1 MSLLD
6 TPLNLRLPAALAKKC
21 QAAGLHTVGD
31 LLYHAPRRYYH
42 WGNLTA
48 MRSLRP
54 GEDVSILARVV
65 SATLVANRSRG
76 GVRLE
81 VALTDGYEQMTA
93 TFFGANQY
101 KLIPHQ
107 RLLTPGSTHL
117 FAGKIGT
124 YRGRLQL
131 THPQFEEA
139 IEGDEEAARARQER
153 PIPIYPLGKGL
164 TPWVL
169 SRAVG
174 MILDGVDDEQIPDCV
189 PADIRRA
196 HNLLSH
202 AQALRLLHQP
212 DQDEDYQAA
221 QRTLAWQEAFVLQ
234 VALAY
239 RRRTQEGDK
248 APACPAEGHGS
259 RELLAHV
266 RAHLPFILT
275 PSQEEAWGHISADL
289 GRKTPMMR
297 LLQGDVGSGKT
308 VIALL
313 ALAQV
318 VGAGHQGALM
328 VPTEVLAEQHASSLR
343 SLIPPDCELL
353 VEVLTGTTTPSE
365 RARIQQAMSRG
376 VPMIVVGTHALIQDT
391 VDFDDLALVIVDE
404 QHRFG
409 VAQRDRL
416 RERSRQ
422 RGTQVDDFALERR
435 QAMTPH
441 QCVMTATPIP
451 RTIAM
456 TVFGDLEETR
466 MLGVPPG
473 RTPVATHLV
482 NADNTQWLERL
493 WARAREEIE
502 AGGRVYVVCPRI
514 EGDTVPGSSVDP
526 AQHVG
531 RGDEFIANPDAE
543 DALFDAE
550 NPGERGVGEDLP
562 TPQHSLAAVTEV
574 AAMLGAHP
582 ALADLTIATLTS
594 RTPSEEKQ
602 ATLEA
607 FARGSVCLLVATTV
621 IEVGVN
627 VPEATMMIIVDAQQ
641 FGLSQLHQLRGRVGR
656 STTPSICVAVHRS
669 GLSSQSMAR
678 LEAFAQTTDGFELA
692 RADLKLRREGDVLGA
707 GQSGRASSLR
717 FLSVLRDEE
726 IITQARTDAIACV
739 SEHRSAADALSRYPA
754 LHRAVTAMLSDE
766 VAWMERV

>member
-1 MSLLD
+1 MNVLD
-6 TPLNLRLPAALAKKC
+6 TPLNLRLPAAVAKKC
-21 QAAGLHTVGD
+21 QAAGLRTVGD
-31 LLYHAPRRYYH
+31 LLHHAPRRYYH
-42 WGNLTA
+42 WGTLTA
-48 MRSLRP
+48 MRSLHP

-65 SATLVANRSRG
+65 SATLIANRNRA

-81 VALTDGYEQMTA
+81 VTLTDGFDQMTA

-117 FAGKIGT
+117 FAGKIGA

-139 IEGDEEAARARQER
+139 IDGDEEAARARQEC

-174 MILDGVDDEQIPDCV
+174 MILDELDDEQIPDLV
-189 PADIRRA
+189 PEEIRSE
-196 HNLLSH
+196 HDLLSR
-202 AQALRLLHQP
+202 AQALRQLHQP
-212 DQDEDYQAA
+212 ARDEDYQAA
-221 QRTLAWQEAFVLQ
+221 KRTLAWQEAFVLQ
-234 VALAY
+234 AALAY
-239 RRRTQEGDK
+239 RRRTQEGDE
-248 APACPAEGHGS
+248 APACPAEGEGS
-259 RELLAHV
+259 RELLAQL
-266 RAHLPFILT
+266 RAHLPFVLT
-275 PSQEEAWGHISADL
+275 PSQEDAWEQISADL
-289 GRKTPMMR
+289 GKRAPMMR

-328 VPTEVLAEQHASSLR
+328 VPTEVLAEQHAVSLR
-343 SLIPPDCELL
+343 ALLPPECDLTI
-353 VEVLTGTTTPSE
+353 EVLTGATAPRE
-365 RARIQQAMSRG
+365 RARIQQAMSEG
-376 VPMIVVGTHALIQDT
+376 VPMIVVGTHALIQDS
-391 VDFDDLALVIVDE
+391 VDFADLALVIVDE

-422 RGTQVDDFALERR
+422 RVGGDAATAGPL
-435 QAMTPH
+435 TPH

-466 MLGVPPG
+466 MMGLPPG

-482 NADNTQWLERL
+482 SAENTQWLERL
-493 WARAREEIE
+493 WARAREEID

-514 EGDTVPGSSVDP
+514 DADAPGTACADGDIGGS
-526 AQHVG
+526 
-531 RGDEFIANPDAE
+531 GDEFVSNVDAE
-543 DALFDAE
+543 DALFDCDALE
-550 NPGERGVGEDLP
+550 EGAGVADARA
-562 TPQHSLAAVTEV
+562 PQPPLAAVMEM
-574 AAMLGAHP
+574 APMLGAHP
-582 ALADLTIATLTS
+582 ALTGVPLGTLTS
-594 RTPSEEKQ
+594 RTPSEEKV

-607 FARGSVCLLVATTV
+607 FACGTVPLLVATTV

-627 VPEATMMIIVDAQQ
+627 VPEATMMIILDAQQ

-656 STTPSICVAVHRS
+656 SHTPSICVAVHRA
-669 GLSSQSMAR
+669 GLSPQSMAR

-707 GQSGRASSLR
+707 GQSGRASGLR

-726 IITQARTDAIACV
+726 IISQARAAALACL
-739 SEHRSAADALSRYPA
+739 SDSSSATESLKRYPA
-754 LHRAVTAMLSDE
+754 LHREVTVMLSDE
-766 VAWMERV
+766 AAWMERV

>member
-1 MSLLD
+1 MNVLD
-6 TPLNLRLPAALAKKC
+6 TPLNLRLPTAVAKKC

-31 LLYHAPRRYYH
+31 LLHHAPRRYYH
-42 WGNLTA
+42 WGTLTA
-48 MRSLRP
+48 MRSLHP

-65 SATLVANRSRG
+65 SASLVANRNRG

-81 VALTDGYEQMTA
+81 VTLTDGFDQMTA
-93 TFFGANQY
+93 TFFGTNQY

-117 FAGKIGT
+117 FAGKIGV

-174 MILDGVDDEQIPDCV
+174 MILDGLEDEQIPDLI
-189 PADIRRA
+189 PDAIRRE
-196 HNLLSH
+196 HDLLTR

-212 DQDEDYQAA
+212 ARDEDYHTAK
-221 QRTLAWQEAFVLQ
+221 RTLAWQEAFVLQ
-234 VALAY
+234 AALAY
-239 RRRTQEGDK
+239 RRHTQEGDE
-248 APACPAEGHGS
+248 APACPAEGEGS
-259 RELLAHV
+259 RQLLAQL
-266 RAHLPFILT
+266 RDHLPFVLT
-275 PSQEEAWGHISADL
+275 PSQEAAWAEISADL
-289 GRKTPMMR
+289 GQGTPMMR

-328 VPTEVLAEQHASSLR
+328 VPTEVLAEQHAASLR
-343 SLIPPDCELL
+343 ALIPADCKLP
-353 VEVLTGTTTPSE
+353 VEVLTGATGASE
-365 RARIQQAMSRG
+365 RARIQQAMSQG
-376 VPMIVVGTHALIQDT
+376 VAMIVVGTHALIQHN
-391 VDFDDLALVIVDE
+391 VDFADLALVIVDE

-416 RERSRQ
+416 RERSRE
-422 RGTQVDDFALERR
+422 RGGDTK
-435 QAMTPH
+435 AMTPH

-466 MLGVPPG
+466 MLGLPPG

-482 NADNTQWLERL
+482 SADNTQWLDRL
-493 WARAREEIE
+493 WVRAREEIE

-514 EGDTVPGSSVDP
+514 EGDGGADVHADSDAREQG
-526 AQHVG
+526 
-531 RGDEFIANPDAE
+531 GDEFTGDLDAE
-543 DALFDAE
+543 GALLGLEEPGMAE
-550 NPGERGVGEDLP
+550 IARDDERNQP
-562 TPQHSLAAVTEV
+562 PLAAVMDV
-574 AAMLGAHP
+574 APMLAAHP
-582 ALADLTIATLTS
+582 ALAGVSVGALTS
-594 RTPSEEKQ
+594 RTPSEEKV
-602 ATLEA
+602 ATFDA
-607 FARGSVCLLVATTV
+607 FAQGRISLLVATTV

-627 VPEATMMIIVDAQQ
+627 VPEATMMVILDAQQ

-656 STTPSICVAVHRS
+656 SQHASICVAVHRA

-678 LEAFAQTTDGFELA
+678 LEAFAQTTDGFKLA

-707 GQSGRASSLR
+707 GQSGRASGLR
-717 FLSVLRDEE
+717 FLSVLRDEQ
-726 IITQARTDAIACV
+726 IITEARAAAIGCV
-739 SEHRSAADALSRYPA
+739 SAAGESAQVLAEHPA
-754 LHRAVTAMLSDE
+754 LRREVTLMLANE
-766 VAWMERV
+766 AAWMERV

>member
-1 MSLLD
+1 MNVLD
-6 TPLNLRLPAALAKKC
+6 TPLNLRLPAAVAKKC

-31 LLYHAPRRYYH
+31 LLHHAPRRYYH
-42 WGNLTA
+42 WGTLTA
-48 MRSLRP
+48 MRSLHP

-81 VALTDGYEQMTA
+81 VTLTDGYEQMTA

-117 FAGKIGT
+117 FAGKIGA

-174 MILDGVDDEQIPDCV
+174 MILDDIDDDEIPDLV
-189 PADIRRA
+189 PDDIRRDHA
-196 HNLLSH
+196 LYSR
-202 AQALRLLHQP
+202 AQALRALHQP
-212 DQDEDYQAA
+212 TKDEDYQAA
-221 QRTLAWQEAFVLQ
+221 RRTLAWQEAFVLQ
-234 VALAY
+234 AALAY
-239 RRRTQEGDK
+239 RRRTHEGDE
-248 APACPAEGHGS
+248 APACPPEGHGS
-259 RELLAHV
+259 RELLAKL
-266 RAHLPFILT
+266 RAHLPFTLT
-275 PSQEEAWGHISADL
+275 PSQEEAWAQISADL
-289 GRKTPMMR
+289 GRHTPMMR

-308 VIALL
+308 IIALL

-328 VPTEVLAEQHASSLR
+328 VPTEVLAEQHAASLR
-343 SLIPPDCELL
+343 TLIPADCDLP
-353 VEVLTGTTTPSE
+353 VEVLTGTSTPRE
-365 RARIQQAMSRG
+365 RARIQESMSSG
-376 VPMIVVGTHALIQDT
+376 VPLIVVGTHALIQDS
-391 VDFDDLALVIVDE
+391 VDFADCALVIVDE

-422 RGTQVDDFALERR
+422 RDNHDGQAPGP
-435 QAMTPH
+435 QSKAMTPH

-466 MLGVPPG
+466 MMGLPPG

-482 NADNTQWLERL
+482 SADNSQWLERL
-493 WARAREEIE
+493 WVRAREEIDS
-502 AGGRVYVVCPRI
+502 GGRVYVVCPRI
-514 EGDTVPGSSVDP
+514 EGEGPAGANVDNG
-526 AQHVG
+526 VLNG
-531 RGDEFIANPDAE
+531 GGDEFIVDLDAE
-543 DALFDAE
+543 DALFSVEESVRDAHSGGASSVR
-550 NPGERGVGEDLP
+550 PPLSAVMDI
-562 TPQHSLAAVTEV
+562 TP
-574 AAMLGAHP
+574 MLSEHP
-582 ALADLTIATLTS
+582 ALEGVSIATLTS
-594 RTPSEEKQ
+594 RTPSEEKS

-607 FARGSVCLLVATTV
+607 FARGACPLLVATTV

-627 VPEATMMIIVDAQQ
+627 VPEATMMVILDAQQ

-656 STTPSICVAVHRS
+656 SNTPSICVAVHRA
-669 GLSSQSMAR
+669 GLSPQSMAR
-678 LEAFAQTTDGFELA
+678 LEAFRQTTDGFELA

-707 GQSGRASSLR
+707 GQSGRSSGLH

-726 IITQARTDAIACV
+726 IIAEA
-739 SEHRSAADALSRYPA
+739 RSAALARVLQGSSAEDALAPYPA
-754 LHRAVTAMLSDE
+754 LHREVRLMIADE
-766 VAWMERV
+766 AAWMERV

>member
-1 MSLLD
+1 MNVFD
-6 TPLNLRLPAALAKKC
+6 TPLNLRLPASVAKKC
-21 QAAGLHTVGD
+21 EAAGLHTVGD
-31 LLYHAPRRYYH
+31 LLHHAPRRYYH
-42 WGNLTA
+42 WGTLTA
-48 MRSLRP
+48 MRSLHP

-65 SATLVANRSRG
+65 SATLTANRNRG

-81 VALTDGYEQMTA
+81 VTLTDGFDQMTA

-117 FAGKIGT
+117 FAGKIGA

-139 IEGDEEAARARQER
+139 LEGDEEAARARQER

-164 TPWVL
+164 TPWLL

-174 MILDGVDDEQIPDCV
+174 MILEGIDDDEIPELIPDG
-189 PADIRRA
+189 IRQE
-196 HNLLSH
+196 HDLLTR
-202 AQALRLLHQP
+202 AQAVRLLHQP
-212 DQDEDYQAA
+212 ARDEDYQAA
-221 QRTLAWQEAFVLQ
+221 KHTLAWQEAFVLQ
-234 VALAY
+234 AALAY
-239 RRRTQEGDK
+239 KRRIHEGDE
-248 APACPAEGHGS
+248 APPCPVEGEGS
-259 RELLAHV
+259 RKLLGQL
-266 RAHLPFILT
+266 RSHLPFTLT
-275 PSQEEAWGHISADL
+275 DSQEEAWAQISADL
-289 GRKTPMMR
+289 GRTTPMMR

-313 ALAQV
+313 SLAQV

-328 VPTEVLAEQHASSLR
+328 VPTEVLAEQHTSSLR
-343 SLIPPDCELL
+343 ALIPPDCELP
-353 VEVLTGTTTPSE
+353 VEVLTGATAPRE
-365 RARIQQAMSRG
+365 RARIQQAMSAG
-376 VPMIVVGTHALIQDT
+376 IPMIVVGTHALIHNN
-391 VDFDDLALVIVDE
+391 VDFADLALVIVDE

-422 RGTQVDDFALERR
+422 RSR
-435 QAMTPH
+435 QTDGQARTTTPH

-466 MLGVPPG
+466 MVGLPPG

-482 NADNTQWLERL
+482 SADNTHWLERL

-514 EGDTVPGSSVDP
+514 EGYAMNGGGDANENFEGS
-526 AQHVG
+526 
-531 RGDEFIANPDAE
+531 GDEFTTDLDAE
-543 DALFDAE
+543 NALFDVDVRGGAE
-550 NPGERGVGEDLP
+550 GNATTSPP
-562 TPQHSLAAVTEV
+562 LAAVMEI
-574 AAMLGAHP
+574 APMLGAHP
-582 ALADLTIATLTS
+582 ALHGVPVATLTS
-594 RTPSEEKQ
+594 RTPSEEKV

-607 FARGSVCLLVATTV
+607 FMRGTIPLLVATTV

-627 VPEATMMIIVDAQQ
+627 VPEATMMIILDAQQ

-656 STTPSICVAVHRS
+656 SNSASICVAVHRA
-669 GLSSQSMAR
+669 GLSLQSLAR
-678 LEAFAQTTDGFELA
+678 LEAFAHTTDGFELA

-707 GQSGRASSLR
+707 GQSGRASGLR

-726 IITQARTDAIACV
+726 IIGEARAAAIACV
-739 SEHRSAADALSRYPA
+739 GNTSAAADSLADYPA
-754 LHRAVTAMLSDE
+754 LHREITMMLSDE
-766 VAWMERV
+766 AAWMERV

>member
-1 MSLLD
+1 MNVLD
-6 TPLNLRLPAALAKKC
+6 TPLNLRLPASVTKKC
-21 QAAGLHTVGD
+21 QAAGLRTVGD
-31 LLYHAPRRYYH
+31 LLHHAPRRYYH
-42 WGNLTA
+42 WGTLTA
-48 MRSLRP
+48 MRSLHP

-65 SATLVANRSRG
+65 SAALIANRNRG

-81 VALTDGYEQMTA
+81 VTLTDGFDQMTA

-117 FAGKIGT
+117 FAGKIGA

-131 THPQFEEA
+131 THPQFEEV
-139 IEGDEEAARARQER
+139 IEEDEEAARARQER

-174 MILDGVDDEQIPDCV
+174 MILDNIEDDQIPDLIPEDV
-189 PADIRRA
+189 R
-196 HNLLSH
+196 HEHGLLSR

-212 DQDEDYQAA
+212 ARDEDHHAA
-221 QRTLAWQEAFVLQ
+221 KRTLAWQEAFVLQ
-234 VALAY
+234 AALAY
-239 RRRTQEGDK
+239 RRRTQEGDE
-248 APACPAEGHGS
+248 APACPAEGEGS
-259 RELLAHV
+259 RALLAQL
-266 RAHLPFILT
+266 RAHLPFALT
-275 PSQEEAWGHISADL
+275 ASQEEAWAQISGDL
-289 GRKTPMMR
+289 GQATPMMR

-328 VPTEVLAEQHASSLR
+328 VPTEVLAEQHAASLR
-343 SLIPPDCELL
+343 ALIPADCDLPI
-353 VEVLTGTTTPSE
+353 EVLTGATRASE
-365 RARIQQAMSRG
+365 RTRIQQAMSGG
-376 VPMIVVGTHALIQDT
+376 VPMIVVGTHALIQDDI
-391 VDFDDLALVIVDE
+391 DFSDLALVIVDE

-422 RGTQVDDFALERR
+422 RGVHAS
-435 QAMTPH
+435 AMTPH

-466 MLGVPPG
+466 MLGLPPG

-482 NADNTQWLERL
+482 SADNTQWLERL
-493 WARAREEIE
+493 WVRAREEIE

-514 EGDTVPGSSVDP
+514 EADGESEASGDGDTRNGN
-526 AQHVG
+526 
-531 RGDEFIANPDAE
+531 GDEFIADLDTADDLFGGDGIIEMERAADE
-543 DALFDAE
+543 DASQ
-550 NPGERGVGEDLP
+550 PP
-562 TPQHSLAAVTEV
+562 LAAVMDI
-574 AAMLGAHP
+574 ASMLSSHR
-582 ALADLTIATLTS
+582 ALAAVPIATLTS
-594 RTPSEEKQ
+594 RTPSEEKNT
-602 ATLEA
+602 TLDA
-607 FARGSVCLLVATTV
+607 FARGVIPLLVATTV

-627 VPEATMMIIVDAQQ
+627 VPEATMMIILDAQQ

-656 STTPSICVAVHRS
+656 SDKPSICVAVHRA
-669 GLSSQSMAR
+669 GLSPQSMSR

-707 GQSGRASSLR
+707 GQSGRASGLR
-717 FLSVLRDEE
+717 FLSVVRDEE
-726 IITQARTDAIACV
+726 IITQARAAAIACV
-739 SEHRSAADALSRYPA
+739 GGSPDAADSLAHYPA
-754 LHRAVTAMLSDE
+754 LLREVSVMLADKA
-766 VAWMERV
+766 AWMERS